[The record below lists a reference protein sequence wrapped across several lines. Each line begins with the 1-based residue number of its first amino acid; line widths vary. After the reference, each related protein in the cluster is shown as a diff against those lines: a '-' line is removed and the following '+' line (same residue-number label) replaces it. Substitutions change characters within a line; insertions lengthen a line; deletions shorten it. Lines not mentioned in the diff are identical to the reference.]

1 MFVDAA
7 AENLTPEVHFRRGAD
22 LVAYSGGKALRG
34 PQCAGLLLGRKDLC
48 QAAWINSAP
57 HHAFGRSLKV
67 GKEEIMGMLAAVE
80 CWYGRDHKAEW
91 KTWEGYLDTIARSV
105 QKAAGVTTEVVQPSG
120 LSNNTPS
127 LRIRWD
133 GARLG
138 ISGREVF
145 DLLLDGNPR
154 INLAGSSGTRRQGID
169 TSSVTVV
176 PWMMHPGDDAVV
188 AARLSEVLSH
198 PPKIT
203 ERAKPSGPPAAIAGR
218 WDARLEFRL
227 GSSAHTF
234 FFEQA
239 GEQLVGT
246 HQGVYAS
253 GRLDGWVEGSDVE
266 FHAAHPIEGT
276 QLTYGFRGRVE
287 GAVMQGTVDLGEYGD
302 ARWSARRHSY
312 EQHRTGGRTG

>member
-1 MFVDAA
+1 
-7 AENLTPEVHFRRGAD
+7 RGAD

-105 QKAAGVTTEVVQPSG
+105 QKVAGVTTEVVQPSG

-138 ISGREVF
+138 IGGRGVF
-145 DLLLDGNPR
+145 DLLMDGNPR
-154 INLAGSSGTRRQGID
+154 INLAGSSSRASSSAARTKAATLRADSTAGSRGTR
-169 TSSVTVV
+169 
-176 PWMMHPGDDAVV
+176 
-188 AARLSEVLSH
+188 LSFT
-198 PPKIT
+198 P
-203 ERAKPSGPPAAIAGR
+203 
-218 WDARLEFRL
+218 
-227 GSSAHTF
+227 
-234 FFEQA
+234 
-239 GEQLVGT
+239 
-246 HQGVYAS
+246 
-253 GRLDGWVEGSDVE
+253 
-266 FHAAHPIEGT
+266 
-276 QLTYGFRGRVE
+276 
-287 GAVMQGTVDLGEYGD
+287 
-302 ARWSARRHSY
+302 
-312 EQHRTGGRTG
+312 RTRSR